1 MNNGIRSLPQ
11 YQHGGPHPTNQA
23 QLERLQDLLQPPFDA
38 EAFREAVRQ
47 GWTVNP
53 LPTAAEQAEE
63 GIRSMVELAA
73 DNEPVWQSMER
84 FWASQGEPPPE
95 FPPAPRQ
102 ESVEDQIKRLL
113 SSGPDE
119 NAFRALERKAAFE
132 KLLKDVVALSPAD
145 YEQLSPEDLSLY
157 RRRLKHL
164 GGPPD
169 KWYYQELPWEL
180 LSPEDRELTPYRSP
194 GKRFSQSHW
203 TVRPSPPDVDPPI
216 RRGISRLSHRA
227 GRAVRNVG
235 IAGLK
240 AIRNRLPSV
249 IGAGLATAAA
259 SHPASAAVDIALS
272 PTPMGSGDMPKRD
285 PRSNEDRMKYYDDLM
300 SLQRELGVGQHGP
313 SISQLSREISGPSI
327 RSSYPM
333 GR

>member
-1 MNNGIRSLPQ
+1 MSNGIRSLPR
-11 YQHGGPHPTNQA
+11 YQHGGPHP
-23 QLERLQDLLQPPFDA
+23 EPPFDA

-73 DNEPVWQSMER
+73 DNEPVWESMER
-84 FWASQGEPPPE
+84 FWASQGEPPLE

-113 SSGPDE
+113 SPD
-119 NAFRALERKAAFE
+119 
-132 KLLKDVVALSPAD
+132 
-145 YEQLSPEDLSLY
+145 Y
-157 RRRLKHL
+157 
-164 GGPPD
+164 
-169 KWYYQELPWEL
+169 
-180 LSPEDRELTPYRSP
+180 
-194 GKRFSQSHW
+194 
-203 TVRPSPPDVDPPI
+203 VDPPV
-216 RRGISRLSHRA
+216 RGRTSRLAHRA
-227 GRAVRNVG
+227 GRAARNVG

-285 PRSNEDRMKYYDDLM
+285 LLTDEQKIRYYQDRLN
-300 SLQRELGVGQHGP
+300 LQRELGVGQHYP
-313 SISQLSREISGPSI
+313 SFFQPSRERSGPSI
-327 RSSYPM
+327 RPSYPM

>member
-1 MNNGIRSLPQ
+1 MSNGIRSLPR
-11 YQHGGPHPTNQA
+11 YQHGGPHPRPHPNEYIESMLKHFEDAQA
-23 QLERLQDLLQPPFDA
+23 ASPSNATPEFLA
-38 EAFREAVRQ
+38 
-47 GWTVNP
+47 
-53 LPTAAEQAEE
+53 
-63 GIRSMVELAA
+63 ELAA
-73 DNEPVWQSMER
+73 SDEHLFQGLER
-84 FWASQGEPPPE
+84 RGIPAPE
-95 FPPAPRQ
+95 FPSAPRTTSISDEIRGVLSPN
-102 ESVEDQIKRLL
+102 ES
-113 SSGPDE
+113 
-119 NAFRALERKAAFE
+119 AFRALERKAAFE
-132 KLLKDVVALSPAD
+132 KLLKDFVPLSPGAKD
-145 YEQLSPEDLSLY
+145 LLSPEDLDLYY
-157 RRRLKHL
+157 RRLESL
-164 GGPPD
+164 GGFPNRRNP
-169 KWYYQELPWEL
+169 QELPWEL

-300 SLQRELGVGQHGP
+300 NLQRELGVGQHGP
-313 SISQLSREISGPSI
+313 SISQLSREISRPSI

>member
-1 MNNGIRSLPQ
+1 M
-11 YQHGGPHPTNQA
+11 
-23 QLERLQDLLQPPFDA
+23 
-38 EAFREAVRQ
+38 
-47 GWTVNP
+47 
-53 LPTAAEQAEE
+53 
-63 GIRSMVELAA
+63 
-73 DNEPVWQSMER
+73 
-84 FWASQGEPPPE
+84 
-95 FPPAPRQ
+95 
-102 ESVEDQIKRLL
+102 
-113 SSGPDE
+113 
-119 NAFRALERKAAFE
+119 
-132 KLLKDVVALSPAD
+132 KDVVALSPAEQ
-145 YEQLSPEDLSLY
+145 EQLSPEDLSLY

-227 GRAVRNVG
+227 GQAVRGAG
-235 IAGLK
+235 ITALK

-285 PRSNEDRMKYYDDLM
+285 LLTDEQKIRYYQDRLN
-300 SLQRELGVGQHGP
+300 LQRELGVGQHYP
-313 SISQLSREISGPSI
+313 SFFQPSRERSGPSI
-327 RSSYPM
+327 RPSYPM